1 MAKMSSVKTASI
13 CGICIA
19 LCYVLPMA
27 FHALGLGSVFSPMHI
42 PVLLCGLI
50 CGPFYGGFCGLAGP
64 VLSSVLSGMP
74 SPTGLITMVPELLAY
89 GAIAGLLARRIRTGR
104 LVLDLYLSLVPAMV
118 LGRAAGGIAK
128 ALFVRF
134 LASGQTFS
142 LSVWAVSYFVTS
154 LPGILGHLVLLP
166 LLVVTLVKARV
177 IPGSYLKKA

>member
-89 GAIAGLLARRIRTGR
+89 GIVSGLLARRIRTGR
-104 LVLDLYLSLVPAMV
+104 LVWDLYLSLVPAMV
-118 LGRAAGGIAK
+118 LGRVVGGIAK

-134 LASGQTFS
+134 LTTGQVFTLS
-142 LSVWAVSYFVTS
+142 LWATSYFVVS
-154 LPGILGHLVLLP
+154 LPGIAVHLILLP
-166 LLVVTLVKARV
+166 LLVLTLVKAKV
-177 IPGSYLKKA
+177 IPGPYPKQA

>member
-89 GAIAGLLARRIRTGR
+89 GAVTGLLARRIRTGR
-104 LVLDLYLSLVPAMV
+104 LVLDLYLSLVPAMI
-118 LGRAAGGIAK
+118 LGRVVGGIAK

-154 LPGILGHLVLLP
+154 LPGILVHLVLLP

-177 IPGSYLKKA
+177 IPGPYLKKA

>member
-1 MAKMSSVKTASI
+1 
-13 CGICIA
+13 
-19 LCYVLPMA
+19 
-27 FHALGLGSVFSPMHI
+27 
-42 PVLLCGLI
+42 
-50 CGPFYGGFCGLAGP
+50 
-64 VLSSVLSGMP
+64 
-74 SPTGLITMVPELLAY
+74 MVPELLAY

-118 LGRAAGGIAK
+118 LGRVAGGIAK

-154 LPGILGHLVLLP
+154 LPGILVHLVLLP

-177 IPGSYLKKA
+177 IPGPYLKKV

>member
-1 MAKMSSVKTASI
+1 MAKMSSVKTSSV

-19 LCYVLPMA
+19 LCYVLPLA
-27 FHALGLGSVFSPMHI
+27 FHALRLGSVFSPMHI

-89 GAIAGLLARRIRTGR
+89 GIVSGLLVRRIRTGK
-104 LVLDLYLSLVPAMV
+104 LAIDLYLALVPAMV
-118 LGRAAGGIAK
+118 LGRIVGGIAQ

-134 LASGQTFS
+134 LATGQTFN
-142 LSVWAVSYFVTS
+142 LSIWATSYFVVS
-154 LPGILGHLVLLP
+154 LPGILVHLVLLP
-166 LLVVTLVKARV
+166 LLVVTLVTARV
-177 IPGSYLKKA
+177 IPSPYPKNS